1 MCFWHIPYLYVN
13 NHFGGNNLA
22 NSEDYLDS
30 LLNSVQTVRKDVTD
44 AQKQTEAILREKQE
58 QRNYPEQLAVP

>member
-1 MCFWHIPYLYVN
+1 M
-13 NHFGGNNLA
+13 A

-58 QRNYPEQLAVP
+58 QRNRRKPDDDFR

>member
-1 MCFWHIPYLYVN
+1 M
-13 NHFGGNNLA
+13 A

-44 AQKQTEAILREKQE
+44 AQKQTEAILREN
-58 QRNYPEQLAVP
+58 RNRETE